1 MLRKTFYISLISTIF
16 VVSAVL
22 LSLPT
27 PTKKTSN
34 AIHLNTSLL
43 ITNVTVFDGT
53 KFDGP
58 RDIEVQD
65 GIIQNV
71 ANNIQV
77 NGQLIINGN
86 GRVVIPGLIDTHT
99 HTFGD
104 ALASAL
110 NFGVTTQIDMFSP
123 PPLLPAAI
131 EQRNDIEQNSK
142 ADLFSAGVLATAE
155 GGHGTQF
162 GVEIETIDSS
172 TNIDQWLDSRIQEG
186 SDFIKLVYMPY
197 SNYFKSLDRST
208 AANIVKRAHKKN
220 LKVVAHISSLK
231 AANELLEEGID
242 GFVHIF
248 ADEIADSNF
257 IQQAKAKGI
266 FIIPTLSVIASAT
279 GKSYGSDLALN
290 PAIAPFLMPGQK
302 QHLNNDFG
310 EHVIPGF
317 DFKIALENTRLL
329 YQAGVPILAGSDAP
343 NPGTSYGA
351 SLHQEMELLELAG
364 LSTIDSL
371 RAATI
376 EAANLFDLK
385 DRGAIQKGAKADFL
399 ILNSNEL
406 KNIVSSREIDAIY
419 KNGKLVNRTAATLA
433 SSSAT
438 ILNPSLSQF
447 SQGLNTDIG
456 ITWSKTDDAMANGTS
471 QANIYLEDKILNVDT
486 VIGTGF
492 MFPWAGA
499 SGFSDQASNISKFR
513 QVRFKIRGSEGQYRA
528 MMFDTST
535 AGAPPSQTF
544 SVSDQWREVRLD
556 LDKFIGLDINN
567 FIGIAIV
574 SGPSIGEFKYQLDDV
589 KLIP

>member
-1 MLRKTFYISLISTIF
+1 MLRKTFYISLISVIF
-16 VVSAVL
+16 VVSAAL

-34 AIHLNTSLL
+34 AIHSNTSLL

-86 GRVVIPGLIDTHT
+86 GRVVIPGLIDAHT

-257 IQQAKAKGI
+257 IQQAKVKGI

-329 YQAGVPILAGSDAP
+329 YQAGVSILAGSDAP

-406 KNIVSSREIDAIY
+406 KNIVSSREIDAVY

>member
-1 MLRKTFYISLISTIF
+1 
-16 VVSAVL
+16 
-22 LSLPT
+22 
-27 PTKKTSN
+27 
-34 AIHLNTSLL
+34 
-43 ITNVTVFDGT
+43 
-53 KFDGP
+53 
-58 RDIEVQD
+58 
-65 GIIQNV
+65 
-71 ANNIQV
+71 
-77 NGQLIINGN
+77 
-86 GRVVIPGLIDTHT
+86 
-99 HTFGD
+99 
-104 ALASAL
+104 
-110 NFGVTTQIDMFSP
+110 
-123 PPLLPAAI
+123 
-131 EQRNDIEQNSK
+131 
-142 ADLFSAGVLATAE
+142 
-155 GGHGTQF
+155 
-162 GVEIETIDSS
+162 
-172 TNIDQWLDSRIQEG
+172 
-186 SDFIKLVYMPY
+186 
-197 SNYFKSLDRST
+197 
-208 AANIVKRAHKKN
+208 
-220 LKVVAHISSLK
+220 
-231 AANELLEEGID
+231 
-242 GFVHIF
+242 
-248 ADEIADSNF
+248 
-257 IQQAKAKGI
+257 
-266 FIIPTLSVIASAT
+266 
-279 GKSYGSDLALN
+279 
-290 PAIAPFLMPGQK
+290 
-302 QHLNNDFG
+302 
-310 EHVIPGF
+310 VIPGF

-329 YQAGVPILAGSDAP
+329 YQAGVSILAGSDAP

-456 ITWSKTDDAMANGTS
+456 VTWSKTDDAMANGTS

-486 VIGTGF
+486 VIDSGF

>member
-1 MLRKTFYISLISTIF
+1 MLRKTFYISLISVIF

-34 AIHLNTSLL
+34 AIHSNTSLL

-456 ITWSKTDDAMANGTS
+456 VTWSKTDDAMANGTS

-486 VIGTGF
+486 VIDSGF